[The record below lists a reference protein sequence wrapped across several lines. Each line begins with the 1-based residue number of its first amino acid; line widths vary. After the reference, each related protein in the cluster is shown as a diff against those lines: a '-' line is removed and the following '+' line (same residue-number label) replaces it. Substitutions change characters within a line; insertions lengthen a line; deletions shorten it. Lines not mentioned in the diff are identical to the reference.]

1 MAHGKLGSSNLAAEV
16 NTTVYTA
23 ASTCLFSDVSI
34 HLSNN
39 NNADVTVSIAVTT
52 NTTTIPAADWIE
64 NNITITR
71 YGAYDLTNVKMS
83 PGESVVVRSETANVT
98 ARVMGSEVTKL

>member
-1 MAHGKLGSSNLAAEV
+1 MVHGKLGSSNLAAAV

-39 NNADVTVSIAVTT
+39 NNADVTVSIAITT
-52 NTTTIPAADWIE
+52 NPASIPAADWIE
-64 NNITITR
+64 HNITVTR

-83 PGESVVVRSETANVT
+83 PDEAVVVRSSAANVT
-98 ARVMGSEVTKL
+98 ARVMGSEVTKR